1 MGDRAGCLAGLVGWA
16 ARGGFDSLARS
27 LYVTLCKYSVSSA
40 VRAVLGGFCGCGYV
54 FPGLF
59 FSFVIIYY
67 YP

>member
-40 VRAVLGGFCGCGYV
+40 VRAVL
-54 FPGLF
+54 PGLF